1 MDHTGLSHLLAR
13 IGLFSAT
20 TLAAYSGFAILF
32 GLFCLV
38 GGHNMMEA
46 LYGGFASFLLALVVG
61 DGGVWVWTSIARF
74 NQRRD

>member
-1 MDHTGLSHLLAR
+1 MNHTGLSNLLSR

-20 TLAAYSGFAILF
+20 TLVAYSGFAILF
-32 GLFCLV
+32 GLFCLA

-61 DGGVWVWTSIARF
+61 AGGVWVWTSSQQF